1 MPHVVVDSFA
11 ITFSRDASAMS
22 VYPGIGLSSGV
33 ARRQAKVIGG
43 GIDCAGGLGASRNVT
58 SLTDWSLGSDLH
70 GSEVGVP
77 GPRIVG
83 GGIQS
88 LESRNV
94 SPSSYAVTSAAGSYT
109 PSVVPS
115 VTGSLPLVLQ
125 PPPRALSTPV
135 ASWRSSQMSALAPVG
150 YCAPC
155 AMPTLCTP
163 RTPAAAV
170 PCLSVPPPV
179 TSLVASRLT
188 YVSPSGARFDGP
200 VDSGSYQ
207 GGFESGFVGPPVGT
221 KGFLPQ
227 SCTGQPPAG
236 IVPPPRSYDAPSF
249 GALYGAPA
257 APTLSSPSFGSP
269 GRTTF
274 GSGVFGGSS
283 GLMPSSIR

>member
-1 MPHVVVDSFA
+1 
-11 ITFSRDASAMS
+11 MS

-70 GSEVGVP
+70 GSEIGVP

-83 GGIQS
+83 GGIES
-88 LESRNV
+88 LESRHV
-94 SPSSYAVTSAAGSYT
+94 SPSAYAVTSSAGSYT

-115 VTGSLPLVLQ
+115 VTAPLPLALH
-125 PPPRALSTPV
+125 PPPRAVSTPV
-135 ASWRSSQMSALAPVG
+135 ASWGSSQVG
-150 YCAPC
+150 YCVPC

-163 RTPAAAV
+163 RTPAAPV
-170 PCLSVPPPV
+170 PCLSVPSPV

-188 YVSPSGARFDGP
+188 YVSPSGVSTAQLPRFDGP
-200 VDSGSYQ
+200 IDSGSYLQ
-207 GGFESGFVGPPVGT
+207 RGFGSGSGGPPVGT
-221 KGFLPQ
+221 NGGFPQ
-227 SCTGQPPAG
+227 SYPGQPPVG

-257 APTLSSPSFGSP
+257 APTLSPPSFGSP
-269 GRTTF
+269 GSATF